1 MAENYDDI
9 DKKTPDTVDTDG
21 HASDDK
27 DNDDDYEKYCY
38 LCRRPESVAG
48 KLIHMPGDINICAD
62 CMQRSLTA
70 STIPDL
76 ATCRGLAICSS

>member
-27 DNDDDYEKYCY
+27 D
-38 LCRRPESVAG
+38 PG
-48 KLIHMPGDINICAD
+48 KNGK
-62 CMQRSLTA
+62 RSE
-70 STIPDL
+70 IQ
-76 ATCRGLAICSS
+76 

>member
-48 KLIHMPGDINICAD
+48 KLIHMPGDKHMLHLDVA
-62 CMQRSLTA
+62 QGQPLTDRHGKC
-70 STIPDL
+70 IH
-76 ATCRGLAICSS
+76 

>member
-38 LCRRPESVAG
+38 LCRRPRAW
-48 KLIHMPGDINICAD
+48 P
-62 CMQRSLTA
+62 A
-70 STIPDL
+70 S
-76 ATCRGLAICSS
+76 

>member
-27 DNDDDYEKYCY
+27 DNDDDT
-38 LCRRPESVAG
+38 R
-48 KLIHMPGDINICAD
+48 N
-62 CMQRSLTA
+62 T
-70 STIPDL
+70 
-76 ATCRGLAICSS
+76 ATCAGDRRAWPAS